1 MGRKRK
7 LEDGPVLISTLLNT
21 QAPMQQLLVEMRQTT
36 VRPSGSL
43 AWTRKLAGDELHK
56 YDRIVTPYG
65 PIVETQVIVGKT
77 KPLTVK
83 CVNPFAFLWHAVELS
98 EAFLFF

>member
-1 MGRKRK
+1 
-7 LEDGPVLISTLLNT
+7 
-21 QAPMQQLLVEMRQTT
+21 MQQLLVEMRQTT
-36 VRPSGSL
+36 VGPSASL
-43 AWTRKLAGDELHK
+43 SWARKLAAAELHK

-65 PIVETQVIVGKT
+65 PIIETQVIVGKT

-83 CVNPFAFLWHAVELS
+83 CVNPFAFLWHAVDFP